1 MITETIGDN
10 SYHKLL
16 KYKQLIRS
24 SFKLSEVP
32 FKKIGAYF
40 EHHQYKADY

>member
-1 MITETIGDN
+1 MITETIGDK

-32 FKKIGAYF
+32 FKKTAYF
-40 EHHQYKADY
+40 GHHQYKTDY